1 MNSKK
6 LLRHPQRKLALSY
19 ALMMGLLYI
28 FIGFDVYYFTHQH
41 YDRTLAEEITFI
53 ANTVHNQIEPKL
65 SMPDRLDPSI
75 QETLPDLCITPT
87 CQSKKINQYHNTNTF
102 AATDR
107 YYLILTDKNNK
118 IRATAGQA
126 PTIKSAS
133 MLDPDREWTTWQDSA
148 GKTYRQ
154 YATAIHGQTADS
166 SLPHWGKLYIGRN
179 IEDMSRLMQ
188 SMQTGLFLGF
198 PLVLLAIGCASW
210 YLAIRAM
217 QPLYRAYEQQQNFSA
232 NVAHELRTPLAIHQ
246 LQLDQYLT
254 QFQQHPEFTTALTD
268 LRSQNRRLASIV
280 TDLLLLAQLE
290 RTQAVQSA
298 PNFCYL
304 DEVVED
310 VVEELGILHSGH
322 RIALDIPKQIQPV
335 EVMGDRE
342 RIMRLVYNL
351 LENAL
356 NYTPSGGQVAISIA
370 SNQQC
375 HILKIQDNGVGI
387 AAAELGH
394 IFDRFHRT
402 STTQHTGGTGLGLG
416 MVQAIANLYG
426 AKIHVTS
433 AIDHGSTFTV
443 EFPRQ
448 PVGKRFS
455 VSAFWVAT
463 SRRGHSA
470 E

>member
-28 FIGFDVYYFTHQH
+28 FIGFDVYYFTQQH
-41 YDRTLAEEITFI
+41 YDRTLTEEITFI
-53 ANTVHNQIEPKL
+53 SNTVHNQIEPKL
-65 SMPDRLDPSI
+65 FMPDRLDPSI

-87 CQSKKINQYHNTNTF
+87 CQSKKINQHHTINTF

-107 YYLILTDKNNK
+107 YYLILTDNNNK
-118 IRATAGQA
+118 IRATAGNA
-126 PTIKSAS
+126 PTVKLAS
-133 MLDPDREWTTWQDSA
+133 ILDTNREWTTWQDST

-154 YATAIHGQTADS
+154 YATTIHGRTTNF
-166 SLPHWGKLYIGRN
+166 SLPDWGKLYIGRN

-217 QPLYRAYEQQQNFSA
+217 KPLYRAYEQQQNFSA

-246 LQLDQYLT
+246 LHLDKYIT
-254 QFQQHPEFTTALTD
+254 QFQQHQEFATALAD
-268 LRSQNRRLASIV
+268 LRSQNMRLASIV

-290 RTQAVQSA
+290 RTQVVQSA

-322 RIALDIPKQIQPV
+322 RIALDIPKHIQPV
-335 EVMGDRE
+335 KVMGDPE

-356 NYTPSGGQVAISIA
+356 KYTPSGGQVAISIT
-370 SNQQC
+370 SNHQF
-375 HILKIQDNGVGI
+375 HTLEIQDNGVGI
-387 AAAELGH
+387 AAAELDH
-394 IFDRFHRT
+394 IFNRFHRT

-426 AKIHVTS
+426 AKVRVTS
-433 AIDHGSTFTV
+433 AINRGSTFSV
-443 EFPRQ
+443 DFPRQ
-448 PVGKRFS
+448 PMGDRS
-455 VSAFWVAT
+455 SASSPSEF
-463 SRRGHSA
+463 R
-470 E
+470 